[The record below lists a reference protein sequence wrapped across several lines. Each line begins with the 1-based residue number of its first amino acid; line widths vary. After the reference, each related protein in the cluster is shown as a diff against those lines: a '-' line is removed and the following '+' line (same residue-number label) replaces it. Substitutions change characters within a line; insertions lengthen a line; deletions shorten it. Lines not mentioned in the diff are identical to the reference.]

1 MRLVSKDGSGITEPL
16 GLSPPNSITAP
27 GVIPHSPPKCAGFP
41 FVGQTEDGMVSMT
54 TIYDGSPPN
63 KLITLHSFWWGAELR
78 TQQTV
83 VTVPQNA
90 QLIVIGYNQ
99 ANEAVAVRNY
109 DYDFTGLSQ
118 QMVFADADSSFQLVS
133 YVEFAVQSVAAGLV
147 VAILLDSLNYTVTT

>member
-1 MRLVSKDGSGITEPL
+1 MIFAGGTGG
-16 GLSPPNSITAP
+16 GLSRVFDGPPRISS
-27 GVIPHSPPKCAGFP
+27 SPC
-41 FVGQTEDGMVSMT
+41 
-54 TIYDGSPPN
+54 
-63 KLITLHSFWWGAELR
+63 TLFGGARSCEPSKRWW
-78 TQQTV
+78 
-83 VTVPQNA
+83 TVPQNA

-99 ANEAVAVRNY
+99 ANEVAVRNY